1 MAVKWTD
8 EQKDAIETTDKG
20 VIVSA
25 AAGSGKTAV
34 LIERTIRLLCDEE
47 KNIPADKL
55 LAVTFTKDATNQMKT
70 KFAQA
75 IEKKLEET
83 PDNLWIQKQQDNLNL
98 AKINTINAFCFD
110 IVKDNIHEFEFQ
122 SGLKILEDIDAEV
135 IFGKA
140 VDDAFE
146 YFYENKPE
154 MMGYLVD
161 RLTDN
166 NEKALKDIVKDV
178 YYFLRSQPFPEQW
191 CSKVLDNLRSE
202 NGTDMYVDI
211 LRDKYAHTINR
222 ARKNHEYLQYF
233 VTKLKVC
240 NDRHRDM
247 FDEDGLV
254 LYKNAKLIESG
265 EWDDIYDAFVKT
277 DFGKGNIL
285 LKASVDDDDYFNQQA
300 YIDTIKELRSKYK
313 ALVKNITTE
322 LGKIGRHIERDLK
335 ETADIFEHL
344 VELCNKT
351 EEYAWEEKLERN
363 SVTFSDVEIMTIQ
376 LLIENTDEGLKR
388 TKLAEEMVKNQEYKV
403 ILIDEFQDVNN
414 LQELI
419 FKAISD
425 TDDLNIMGS
434 NVFVVGDVKQS
445 IYRFR
450 QSNPLLFINA
460 KEVAEDE
467 DIHSVKSVKLQ
478 KNFRSRKNILDFVN
492 YTFSLLMSKQVGEI
506 EYNEEEMLRLG
517 AGYMGEDYDTEIMIV
532 KEDYGQE
539 KPEYIN
545 FEREHYCIALKIRE
559 MIDKGY
565 PVADEGGTRPCRA
578 SDFCVLSRGKK
589 AGTQM
594 AKALEAV
601 GLKAFA
607 EETAGYLRSREI
619 SVMINLL
626 KVIDNP
632 MQDMALVSVML
643 STVLGFDA
651 DETGKLRTYCRDESG
666 AYSKRLYQIMNSV
679 AGEDGIDLGDKALEE
694 KCKKAVECIKRLRYY
709 SSGMSLEHLI
719 RKIYDETDFFAVA
732 STYENSKQKR
742 ANLRLLLEYAT
753 AYEKN
758 SDGGVAGFI
767 RYLDSAMKYDDKFKQ
782 AVTVLQGGE
791 SVEVKTIH
799 KSKGLEYPFVFLC
812 NLSKRFNTDDEN
824 KRIILNERLGASVK
838 FSKHRELSVTEPV
851 NYMAMKKNH
860 RDETLSEELR
870 LLYVAMTRA
879 KEKLFIVLNLTHGF
893 YNEYK
898 FISHIATDIA
908 LAGGINA
915 NLVSECTSFAQWLY
929 MVLLC
934 LPGNEQLLEE
944 AEVNVELPEHKIDSE
959 VTFSFYSNLKLED
972 AVRPVFMPQMPSS
985 QLVDEL
991 VERYSFEYVSD
1002 EVEKPAK
1009 MTVTEIVRD
1018 EKEKAYGDK
1027 NPEFYP
1033 QLPRL
1038 AEEIGKLTSAEK
1050 GTYTH
1055 LFMELAN
1062 YENASK
1068 DVETEL
1074 KRLHEQGFMSE
1085 KTMSGVYVQ
1094 AVEKFFAGDLYKRM
1108 AKSSEV
1114 MREKHFLVAFE
1125 DLNLSEKYDYLV
1137 SSEGMLQ
1144 GIADCIFREDDGYV
1158 LVDYKTDNFRDK
1170 SELLTYQTQL
1180 ELYKAALD
1188 LILDTPVK
1196 SCYIYSF
1203 KLCEGVEIPLG

>member
-1 MAVKWTD
+1 MAALAVQDLAPAKLSYTRGEVKD
-8 EQKDAIETTDKG
+8 VAFIRRYRMKDGSAMTNPGTMNPELYHPLGKSDNTVRLVKFTREGKKDIILINLASHATICSRKELKTKL
-20 VIVSA
+20 SA
-25 AAGSGKTAV
+25 A
-34 LIERTIRLLCDEE
+34 L
-47 KNIPADKL
+47 
-55 LAVTFTKDATNQMKT
+55 
-70 KFAQA
+70 
-75 IEKKLEET
+75 EKKLEES
-83 PDNLWIQKQQDNLNL
+83 PDNAWIQQQQDNLTL
-98 AKINTINAFCFD
+98 AKINTINAFCLD
-110 IVKDNIHEFEFQ
+110 IVKSNIHEFEFQ
-122 SGLKILEDIDAEV
+122 SGIKILDEVESEV
-135 IFGKA
+135 ILNQA
-140 VDDAFE
+140 IDDAFE
-146 YFYENKPE
+146 YFYENSPQV
-154 MMGYLVD
+154 MNFLID

-166 NEKALKDIVKDV
+166 SEYSLKQIMRDI
-178 YYFLRSQPFPEQW
+178 YFFLRSLPFPEKW
-191 CSKVLDNLRSE
+191 CDEVINSLRSE
-202 NGTDMYVDI
+202 NCTERYVDI
-211 LRDKYAHTINR
+211 VAENYSNSMSKAKKNCEYAEYIMGKLKKCSDKYRDMFDDDRLKITKLCEAVESKDWEQIYNAFISCSFMRKVALKAADDEDKPIQNGYIDTLSELRDKYKWLVGDISKDI
-222 ARKNHEYLQYF
+222 RKI
-233 VTKLKVC
+233 
-240 NDRHRDM
+240 
-247 FDEDGLV
+247 GL
-254 LYKNAKLIESG
+254 
-265 EWDDIYDAFVKT
+265 D
-277 DFGKGNIL
+277 
-285 LKASVDDDDYFNQQA
+285 
-300 YIDTIKELRSKYK
+300 IKEDIKL
-313 ALVKNITTE
+313 
-322 LGKIGRHIERDLK
+322 
-335 ETADIFEHL
+335 TADIFEKL
-344 VELCNKT
+344 VEVYKKT
-351 EEYAWEEKLERN
+351 DEIAWEMKLEKN
-363 SVTFSDVEIMTIQ
+363 SLDFSDVEIMTIK
-376 LLIENTDEGLKR
+376 LLVENTGSGLKR
-388 TKLAEEMVKNQEYKV
+388 TKLVEEMVKNQEYKV

-517 AGYMGEDYDTEIMIV
+517 AGYTGEDYDTEIMIV

-679 AGEDGIDLGDKALEE
+679 AGEDGIDPGDKALEE

-851 NYMAMKKNH
+851 NYMAMKK
-860 RDETLSEELR
+860 
-870 LLYVAMTRA
+870 M
-879 KEKLFIVLNLTHGF
+879 G
-893 YNEYK
+893 
-898 FISHIATDIA
+898 
-908 LAGGINA
+908 
-915 NLVSECTSFAQWLY
+915 
-929 MVLLC
+929 
-934 LPGNEQLLEE
+934 
-944 AEVNVELPEHKIDSE
+944 
-959 VTFSFYSNLKLED
+959 
-972 AVRPVFMPQMPSS
+972 
-985 QLVDEL
+985 
-991 VERYSFEYVSD
+991 
-1002 EVEKPAK
+1002 
-1009 MTVTEIVRD
+1009 
-1018 EKEKAYGDK
+1018 
-1027 NPEFYP
+1027 
-1033 QLPRL
+1033 
-1038 AEEIGKLTSAEK
+1038 
-1050 GTYTH
+1050 
-1055 LFMELAN
+1055 
-1062 YENASK
+1062 
-1068 DVETEL
+1068 
-1074 KRLHEQGFMSE
+1074 
-1085 KTMSGVYVQ
+1085 
-1094 AVEKFFAGDLYKRM
+1094 
-1108 AKSSEV
+1108 
-1114 MREKHFLVAFE
+1114 
-1125 DLNLSEKYDYLV
+1125 
-1137 SSEGMLQ
+1137 
-1144 GIADCIFREDDGYV
+1144 
-1158 LVDYKTDNFRDK
+1158 
-1170 SELLTYQTQL
+1170 
-1180 ELYKAALD
+1180 
-1188 LILDTPVK
+1188 
-1196 SCYIYSF
+1196 SCN
-1203 KLCEGVEIPLG
+1203 